1 MYITIRIFDC
11 QIGKAAEQLFIES
24 EMGDFIMNNLPLE
37 KTNEA
42 TMIYIMDFVQM
53 SHKALCSKE
62 EMVGEHLT
70 VLKINI
76 NN

>member
-1 MYITIRIFDC
+1 
-11 QIGKAAEQLFIES
+11 
-24 EMGDFIMNNLPLE
+24 MNNLPLE

-70 VLKINI
+70 VFKINI